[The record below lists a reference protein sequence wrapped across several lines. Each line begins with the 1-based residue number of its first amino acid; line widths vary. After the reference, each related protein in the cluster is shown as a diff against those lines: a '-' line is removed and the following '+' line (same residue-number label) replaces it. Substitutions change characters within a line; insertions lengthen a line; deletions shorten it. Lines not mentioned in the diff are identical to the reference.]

1 MAEPDY
7 QSHSMI
13 RLTAIAAMD
22 QNNVIGANGGIPWH
36 LPADLRWFKRQ
47 TLGKPVLMG
56 RKTRE
61 AIGEALPGRRNLVM
75 TRRDDLRFDDVEIVK
90 TLDQAL
96 TRIDPA
102 AEDYELMILGGA
114 EIYALTLARTN
125 RLLITRIEAEYDGDT
140 WFPTVDWS
148 EWRQVDE
155 QITPA
160 GYQTPQCRFQTF
172 DRITADKTGV

>member
-1 MAEPDY
+1 MAGPDDP
-7 QSHSMI
+7 SHSMI

-47 TLGKPVLMG
+47 TLGKPILMG

-75 TRRDDLRFDDVEIVK
+75 TRRDDLRFDDVEIVH
-90 TLDQAL
+90 TVDQAL
-96 TRIDPA
+96 TRIDPGV
-102 AEDYELMILGGA
+102 EGSELMILGGA
-114 EIYALTLARTN
+114 EIYSLTMAQTN
-125 RLLITRIEAEYDGDT
+125 RLLITRIEAEYEGDT

-148 EWRQVDE
+148 KWQLVDE

-160 GYQTPQCRFQTF
+160 GYRTPRCRFQTF
-172 DRITADKTGV
+172 DRIHG